1 MSEDLT
7 KRLPKSDS
15 EKLNEILITIHNL
28 EGRFDKF
35 EGRFDKFE
43 GRFDT
48 FEGRFDKFEGRFD
61 NLETRVT
68 GIDSR
73 LQHVEQTLEQRLHD
87 TRPIW
92 NKVVADI
99 AQLQEGQ
106 NALREAVTEIRIT
119 IRDVNRDQIVIND
132 SVRKIQFD
140 FHSINERLQKLE
152 VRNRQNSST

>member
-1 MSEDLT
+1 LWSLCLLLDGRITLRRENDNMSEDLT
-7 KRLPKSDS
+7 KKLPKTDS
-15 EKLNEILITIHNL
+15 EKLNEILKTIHNL

-35 EGRFDKFE
+35 EGRLENF
-43 GRFDT
+43 
-48 FEGRFDKFEGRFD
+48 
-61 NLETRVT
+61 ETRVT

-73 LQHVEQTLEQRLHD
+73 LQRVEQTLEQRLHD

-92 NKVVADI
+92 HKVVADI

-106 NALREAVTEIRIT
+106 NALRETVAEIRST
-119 IRDVNRDQIVIND
+119 VRDVNRDQIVIND

-140 FHSINERLQKLE
+140 FHSINECLHKLE